1 MALRLLPQRP
11 PPELKPLLLRKPRSK
26 FATVAE
32 IKLRQMPK
40 QSRNNLNAK
49 KKALLPESSLQKRF
63 SFTKN

>member
-1 MALRLLPQRP
+1 
-11 PPELKPLLLRKPRSK
+11 
-26 FATVAE
+26 
-32 IKLRQMPK
+32 MPK